1 MEEESDCSTLIALT
15 DSVLQQPQQ
24 DSWTSLEHQHISGKQ
39 GADTWAE
46 TEVEIN
52 QVHRM
57 GQLSESL
64 TEGRDFPEEA
74 EQWEQII
81 WPVRP
86 LSCTSPPL
94 SFATVQWDVPAPTA
108 EASSLVTRDSAAANQ
123 LDFEGVM
130 FVDTTSLSLHQFQGV
145 DDKFLTQEGTAE
157 EDWVDSQLLNSVLQ
171 ETENDSEVCAMFRQ
185 RQ

>member
-1 MEEESDCSTLIALT
+1 MVMEEESECSTLLDLT

-39 GADTWAE
+39 GTDTWAE

-52 QVHRM
+52 QVHGM
-57 GQLSESL
+57 GQSL

-74 EQWEQII
+74 EPWEQII

-94 SFATVQWDVPAPTA
+94 SCATVQWDMPVLTA
-108 EASSLVTRDSAAANQ
+108 ESSSLVTDSTVANQ
-123 LDFEGVM
+123 LDFGGVM
-130 FVDTTSLSLHQFQGV
+130 YVDTTSLSLHQFQGV
-145 DDKFLTQEGTAE
+145 DDKLLTPEGTAE

-171 ETENDSEVCAMFRQ
+171 ETESDSEVCAMSCQ
-185 RQ
+185 RE